1 MFNDEYTSIFPRP
14 TEFSGISLFDI
25 NSTGNNEWERR
36 GYPLLNAHYNV
47 HYNIFPLFLQSL
59 YVIRSKVPI
68 SKTTYQQS
76 LNLFHFFY
84 EGREGRVWSC
94 NGNMQFFFYENYS
107 RMKQR
112 FYAAVS
118 AHRRSRFLLMQIW
131 CTWKGSIFFVPAHQG
146 VCWVKIHFNK
156 SNWQFEWP
164 TLSFQ

>member
-36 GYPLLNAHYNV
+36 GYPLLNTHYNV

-68 SKTTYQQS
+68 SKTTYQRS

-112 FYAAVS
+112 FYAAEW
-118 AHRRSRFLLMQIW
+118 HNWRSRRKTNPMTYRSLLSHFFKSRWWVRKKCFL
-131 CTWKGSIFFVPAHQG
+131 
-146 VCWVKIHFNK
+146 
-156 SNWQFEWP
+156 
-164 TLSFQ
+164 TLSATI

>member
-36 GYPLLNAHYNV
+36 GYPLLNTHYNV

-59 YVIRSKVPI
+59 YVIRSKVAI

-112 FYAAVS
+112 FYAAVQLAFNNLIGKRADLRKNHLENRWRLHTTFLYHDTAR
-118 AHRRSRFLLMQIW
+118 AHATNLL
-131 CTWKGSIFFVPAHQG
+131 S
-146 VCWVKIHFNK
+146 
-156 SNWQFEWP
+156 
-164 TLSFQ
+164 L

>member
-1 MFNDEYTSIFPRP
+1 MTNIPAYFRAQQSFP
-14 TEFSGISLFDI
+14 EFLSSGDI

-36 GYPLLNAHYNV
+36 GYPLLNTHYNV

-68 SKTTYQQS
+68 SKTTYQRS

-112 FYAAVS
+112 FYAAVQLAFKNLIGKRADLRKNHLENRWRLHTTFLYHNTAR
-118 AHRRSRFLLMQIW
+118 AHATKLL
-131 CTWKGSIFFVPAHQG
+131 S
-146 VCWVKIHFNK
+146 
-156 SNWQFEWP
+156 
-164 TLSFQ
+164 L